1 MSTQP
6 PTGTVTFLF
15 TDIEGSTR
23 LLRDVGRDRYE
34 ELLGAHRRL
43 LREAVERSGGFLAGT
58 EGDGS
63 LIVFRSG
70 GDAVSAAADAQRAHG
85 AHAWPPDAHV
95 RVRMGLHTGDAIVG
109 DEGYIGLAVHHG
121 ARIGAAGEGG
131 QVLLSSITARLVAHQ
146 LPDGVQLR
154 DVGSRTL
161 RDLDAPEQLFELVID
176 GTESMVRPGTIRVLI
191 ADDQAL
197 VRSGFRMILETQKG
211 VEVVGD
217 AEDGLQAVR
226 LAEELEPDVV
236 LMDIRMPE
244 LDGLEATR
252 RVLAL
257 PHAPRVLVLTTFD
270 MNEYVYEAMKS
281 GASGFLLKDTRPEA
295 LIDAVRTVAHGDALL
310 APTITRRLI
319 EEFTSRP
326 TPGANQ
332 SSELALLDTR
342 EREILALVADGLA
355 NGEIAA
361 ALSLRE
367 PDVAAELARILDKL
381 GLRDRA
387 QAVVFAYRTGL
398 VRS

>member
-1 MSTQP
+1 MEVQP

-34 ELLGAHRRL
+34 ELLGMHRRL
-43 LREAVERSGGFLAGT
+43 LRNAVEPFGGFLSGN

-70 GDAVSAAADAQRAHG
+70 GDAVAAAAGAQRAHS
-85 AHAWPPDAHV
+85 AHAWPSDGRV
-95 RVRMGLHTGDAIVG
+95 RVRMGLHTGDAIMG

-121 ARIGAAGEGG
+121 ARIGAAGDGG

-146 LPDGVQLR
+146 LPRGVQLR
-154 DVGSRTL
+154 DLGERAL

-176 GTESMVRPGTIRVLI
+176 GTETLSRPGAIRVLI

-217 AEDGLQAVR
+217 AEDGLEAVR
-226 LAEELEPDVV
+226 LAEELRPDVV

-270 MNEYVYEAMKS
+270 MNEYVYEAMRS

-319 EEFTSRP
+319 EEFTSGP
-326 TPGANQ
+326 SPGAVPP
-332 SSELALLDTR
+332 ELEALDPA
-342 EREILALVADGLA
+342 EREVLKLIAEGLSNA
-355 NGEIAA
+355 EIAERLEIGESA
-361 ALSLRE
+361 
-367 PDVAAELARILDKL
+367 VANQVAGVLDKL

-387 QAVVFAYRTGL
+387 QAVVVAYRTGL
-398 VRS
+398 AR